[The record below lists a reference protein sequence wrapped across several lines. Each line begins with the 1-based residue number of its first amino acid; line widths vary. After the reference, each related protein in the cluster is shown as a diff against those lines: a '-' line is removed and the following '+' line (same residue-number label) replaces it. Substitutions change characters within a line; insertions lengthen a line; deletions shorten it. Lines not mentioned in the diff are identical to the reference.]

1 MKKQQLVTQIE
12 QVEQIKLPK
21 TVDDIL
27 DEINALPVILPLR
40 DMD

>member
-12 QVEQIKLPK
+12 QVEQIELPK
-21 TVDDIL
+21 VDDIL

>member
-12 QVEQIKLPK
+12 QVEQIELPK